1 MRKPPHRKMRTR
13 RMGEPMALLGIARR
27 AGAVAYGTGS
37 TRRALK
43 EGRARLVLFA
53 QDASATQRD
62 KVMNLLRHGQTPR
75 ATLGTRESLGSAV
88 GSAPVSAVA
97 VTDKEF
103 AKELVALL
111 GVEPGIPVEN
121 GTRR

>member
-1 MRKPPHRKMRTR
+1 
-13 RMGEPMALLGIARR
+13 MALLGMARR
-27 AGAVAYGTGS
+27 AGAVASGTGS
-37 TRRALK
+37 TRRAVK

-53 QDASATQRD
+53 QDASETQRD

-75 ATLGTRESLGSAV
+75 ATVGTREALGSAV

-97 VTDKEF
+97 VADKGF
-103 AKELVALL
+103 AKELVARL
-111 GVEPGIPVEN
+111 GAESGIPVEN

>member
-1 MRKPPHRKMRTR
+1 
-13 RMGEPMALLGIARR
+13 MALLGMARR
-27 AGAVAYGTGS
+27 AGALASGTGS

-53 QDASATQRD
+53 QDASETQRE
-62 KVMNLLRHGQTPR
+62 KVMKLLRHRTTPR
-75 ATLGTRESLGSAV
+75 ATLGTRQALGLAV

-97 VTDKEF
+97 VTDREF
-103 AKELVALL
+103 AKELVARL
-111 GVEPGIPVEN
+111 GLKLGKPVEN

>member
-1 MRKPPHRKMRTR
+1 MPD
-13 RMGEPMALLGIARR
+13 PMALLGMARR
-27 AGAVAYGTGS
+27 AGALAYGTGS
-37 TRRALK
+37 TRRAVK
-43 EGRARLVLFA
+43 EGRARLILFA
-53 QDASATQRD
+53 QDASETQRE
-62 KVMNLLRHGQTPR
+62 KVMKLLRHGKTPR
-75 ATLGTRESLGSAV
+75 ATFGTREALGSAV

-103 AKELVALL
+103 AKELVARL

>member
-1 MRKPPHRKMRTR
+1 MKRMRDPL
-13 RMGEPMALLGIARR
+13 ALLGMARR
-27 AGAVAYGTGS
+27 AGALAYGTGS

-43 EGRARLVLFA
+43 EGRARLILFA
-53 QDASATQRD
+53 QDASETQRE
-62 KVMNLLRHGQTPR
+62 KVMKLLRHVRTPR
-75 ATLGTRESLGSAV
+75 ATLGTREALGSAV

-97 VTDKEF
+97 VTDREF

-111 GVEPGIPVEN
+111 GVKPGIPVEK